1 MTYSSNPISSK
12 TARIGATFGAAIDA
26 RNWRETGAKCAPWR
40 RPRRPRHIPRRSRG
54 YMASSRHGGGLAPRP
69 ELARELAR
77 EHGAAVSGAELDA
90 RRAARRA
97 MATPDGAA
105 YDAELVIY
113 RLEEAGTTLLSIPDR
128 GYTTK
133 LRSSSLDIVR
143 SALEAY
149 GWAERAI
156 RPAVPS
162 AAKIDRMDE
171 ALSWIPL
178 IPVDKYVLRRIVG
191 ARCLVSPLTERNL
204 YPWRRLAAALGA
216 DHKAIQRWHA
226 QGIDLIVDGSQ
237 SGERA

>member
-1 MTYSSNPISSK
+1 M
-12 TARIGATFGAAIDA
+12 
-26 RNWRETGAKCAPWR
+26 
-40 RPRRPRHIPRRSRG
+40 
-54 YMASSRHGGGLAPRP
+54 
-69 ELARELAR
+69 
-77 EHGAAVSGAELDA
+77 AVSGAEFDA
-90 RRAARRA
+90 RQSARRA

-105 YDAELVIY
+105 FDAELVIY

-226 QGIDLIVDGSQ
+226 QGIDLIVTALNG
-237 SGERA
+237 GERA